1 MSEILANASKDK
13 SLNKKVSTTS
23 RSKVEV
29 SVETKK
35 KSYTDANAVPAPTKK
50 SNRLAQKNIRKT
62 SCSNASKV
70 NQQKVCKPE
79 ESGKQHASTR
89 TGSGISA
96 KRLHKICNPVVAA
109 PSSNV
114 VSNPAELDITRN
126 RHRTTEKN
134 DVCLNRNDG
143 DSLKDG
149 EMQDFS
155 PCPNEV
161 PNVIVVEEDP
171 PATVAPTQVTVIKED
186 GGEEAAVVIEP
197 SMLEDVS
204 CPTNDMAALQRQQQ
218 QDDIVAASYNLAGAS
233 NTHCASASSDSNQCS
248 AETAGCRQTVLEVE
262 ASEDEQDVDVVV
274 ADSNKQYTQMSG
286 VSALQHTL
294 AGDVQA
300 EQNQG
305 YVEYGPQSMFQQQ
318 QQMNTGWYAND
329 QSVMNSSLISG
340 NNHMPYPQGGM
351 PQTSNSH
358 GLRYAQY
365 GLDPV
370 NPYQNNMQPPT
381 FGRST
386 QDPFASQY
394 ALGPNNQ
401 YYRTMQSSDGIKYD
415 IIDPGSNL
423 LMAPAPGSMPG
434 YRTSHTPGYRVLS
447 PTSVGLQAGPSY
459 PTMVAGDCDRTWEEI
474 DSDEERETKRERAL
488 KRNKVKRPMNAF
500 LVWARQK
507 RSLYAKKNPALTNAE
522 ISVRLGERWQ
532 QLKPSEKQPYFDQA
546 AKIKAEHKREYPDW
560 TYQPR
565 PKRRHINNGSRV
577 LWAIT
582 ENSRGG
588 HSCHYINCLQP
599 PSDGSSTISGNPI
612 QGVVALPI
620 QHAQGAGHPHAMY
633 VNQPLPQGSVRV
645 PAHVVSSGISQRQL
659 GVPGHMIVNQ
669 QGQPLLVGS
678 AVPAQPQ
685 LIGGQAIIPQ
695 QQNSMVPPQSSQTMQ
710 LPEPSLPSSDAPS
723 KSRTASQNL
732 ALAGRMMAVNA
743 STSQPPVANVIPAM
757 TGNAQQKLNKT
768 AAIDMADDARRI
780 LDLTNVSKP
789 SGDKIRMPELKL
801 PSEVSKPILAGY
813 NDSTLPSLQ
822 EFLQPG
828 VVRNASV
835 VSEASETTSAF
846 SASGSQ

>member
-204 CPTNDMAALQRQQQ
+204 CPTR
-218 QDDIVAASYNLAGAS
+218 
-233 NTHCASASSDSNQCS
+233 
-248 AETAGCRQTVLEVE
+248 
-262 ASEDEQDVDVVV
+262 
-274 ADSNKQYTQMSG
+274 
-286 VSALQHTL
+286 
-294 AGDVQA
+294 
-300 EQNQG
+300 
-305 YVEYGPQSMFQQQ
+305 
-318 QQMNTGWYAND
+318 
-329 QSVMNSSLISG
+329 

-685 LIGGQAIIPQ
+685 VLIGGQAIIPQ